1 MGSIQSSIECPNC
14 NNEAIEI
21 YDYKTGEED
30 LNCFNCG
37 YHRSFH
43 YLRGEDGKALLI
55 DAEKGF
61 SFDNLQSKE
70 TIIDKPF
77 CAYRI
82 GFINGSGQVG
92 CFEKQEEY
100 ENFKTDIIK
109 AVEQGNSNIAEAT
122 ISRFVDGE
130 IKVQEIYSNQNL

>member
-1 MGSIQSSIECPNC
+1 MGSIQSSIDCPNC

-21 YDYKTGEED
+21 YEYKSGEED
-30 LNCFNCG
+30 TNCFHCG

-55 DAEKGF
+55 DKEKGF
-61 SFDNLQSKE
+61 LFDNLQSKE
-70 TIIDKPF
+70 IIIDKPF

-82 GFINGSGQVG
+82 EFIDGSGQVG
-92 CFEKQEEY
+92 SFQKQKEY
-100 ENFKTDIIK
+100 ENFKTDITKTI
-109 AVEQGNSNIAEAT
+109 EQGNSNIAEVT

-130 IKVQEIYSNQNL
+130 IKVEEVYSNQNL